1 MFVLNEE
8 IKNEQ
13 IKVAESLEVFSKN
26 FDELERENTKKNE
39 KISELEEEIKV
50 LTEKKLKV

>member
-1 MFVLNEE
+1 M
-8 IKNEQ
+8 
-13 IKVAESLEVFSKN
+13 AESLEVFSKN